1 MEQKMKKQIKFEI
14 AFVAV
19 CAVIA
24 GMIIWRFYEWM
35 A

>member
-1 MEQKMKKQIKFEI
+1 MKRQTKLEV

-24 GMIIWRFYEWM
+24 GMIIWRFYGWL

>member
-1 MEQKMKKQIKFEI
+1 MKRQTKLEA

-19 CAVIA
+19 CLMIA
-24 GMIIWRFYEWM
+24 SMIIWRFYDWM

>member
-1 MEQKMKKQIKFEI
+1 MKRQTKLE
-14 AFVAV
+14 AVFVAV

-24 GMIIWRFYEWM
+24 GMIAWRFYDWL

>member
-1 MEQKMKKQIKFEI
+1 MKQQTKLEV

-19 CAVIA
+19 CVVIA
-24 GMIIWRFYEWM
+24 SMIIWRFYDWL

>member
-1 MEQKMKKQIKFEI
+1 MKAQTKLEA

-19 CAVIA
+19 CLMIA
-24 GMIIWRFYEWM
+24 SMIAWRFYDWL

>member
-1 MEQKMKKQIKFEI
+1 MKRQTKLEI

-19 CAVIA
+19 CATLA
-24 GMIIWRFYEWM
+24 LMIVWMFYDWL

>member
-1 MEQKMKKQIKFEI
+1 MKRQTKLEV

-19 CAVIA
+19 CLTIA
-24 GMIIWRFYEWM
+24 GMIIWRFYDWL